1 MSNLGLM
8 GFKPASTL
16 VAEEAAE
23 QQRQDEI
30 RRMQSVESS
39 LAAHIR
45 RGFEAAKTAKQPI
58 EQRLLDCARRQKGVY
73 DEAKLRA
80 IREEGG
86 SELYPKI
93 TTTKCRAA
101 AAWIRDILMP
111 ASGRPWGLDPTPV
124 ADIPPEY
131 LHMFMQQL
139 GEAAQGKSQQ
149 DIEELIRREAQTR
162 ARDIADRHEEVIDD
176 QLTEGGWQEALESF
190 IDDFVTY
197 PAALMRGPLLQRV
210 TELAWMEGWQMTE
223 VESIKPQF
231 ARVSP
236 FDIYPSPDSTDIDDG
251 AFLIERERYTR
262 SMLNRLRGVPGY
274 SEDALQEVL
283 TEHGRGGLREWLAT
297 DSERARL
304 EDRQSDWLNNQGE
317 TIEGLHYWGSA
328 QGLMLLQW
336 GMTPEQIDDPLAEY
350 EIDAILIGR
359 NVIRCVINRSPMGE
373 RPYHK
378 ASFQL
383 VPGSFWGLGIPELMA
398 DIQDMCCAVARAQAN
413 NMAFASGPQIEIN
426 IDRLAPEEN
435 PNEIFPMKRWRT
447 KSDRTNTSSPQP
459 AIRFFQPD
467 SRAGE
472 LMQVYSQWEQRADDA
487 TNIPRYAYGSDKAR
501 GAGATMGGLSMLMES
516 ANKGIKDAIR
526 HIDRGVTR
534 RVINALW
541 LFNMRYSNDMSIKGD
556 CRVVPRGASAMLLR
570 EQTQQARQQFLAAV
584 TNPTDMEIIGV
595 DGRAKLLR
603 SIADQLDMPGLI
615 PDDDAIKARMEQQ
628 GKQQA
633 EQQQQM
639 AQIEA
644 GKVQAETAQKH
655 ASAEKAQAET
665 QQIMLEIQALLG
677 RLQMMGVQD
686 GVVAGG
692 IPGAGPAGVHQQPGL
707 ASPQGPVGPPQGI

>member
-1 MSNLGLM
+1 MNNLGLM
-8 GFKPASTL
+8 GFKPAATL
-16 VAEEAAE
+16 VAEDLAE
-23 QQRQDEI
+23 QQRLERE
-30 RRMQSVESS
+30 RRTQSVESS

-45 RGFEAAKTAKQPI
+45 SGFYSAKAAKQPL

-73 DEAKLRA
+73 DESKLRA

-111 ASGRPWGLDPTPV
+111 TNGRPWGLDPTPV

-131 LHMFMQQL
+131 LQLFMQRL
-139 GEAAQGKSQQ
+139 GESAQGKTKQE
-149 DIEELIRREAQTR
+149 IEELIRREAQ
-162 ARDIADRHEEVIDD
+162 ALASDIAERHEKVIDD
-176 QLTEGGWQEALESF
+176 QLAEGGWHEAIEAF

-197 PAALMRGPLLQRV
+197 PAALLRGPMLQRV
-210 TELAWMEGWQMTE
+210 TELAWIEGWQMSE
-223 VESIKPQF
+223 VEAIKPQF

-236 FDIYPSPDSTDIDDG
+236 FDIYPSPDSTSIDDG
-251 AFLIERERYTR
+251 AFLIERERYSR
-262 SMLNRLRGVPGY
+262 AMLNRLRGVPGY
-274 SEDALQEVL
+274 KDDALQEVL
-283 TEHGRGGLREWLAT
+283 SEHGRGGLREWLAT

-304 EDRQSDWLNNQGE
+304 EDRSHDWLNNQGE

-336 GMTPEQIDDPLAEY
+336 GMTPEQVDDPLAEY

-359 NVIRCVINRSPMGE
+359 HVIRCVINRNPMGE

-398 DIQDMCCAVARAQAN
+398 DVQDMCCAVARAQAN

-426 IDRLAPEEN
+426 MDRLAPEED

-447 KSDRTNTSSPQP
+447 KSDRTNTGSPQP

-467 SRAGE
+467 SLAGE

-487 TNIPRYAYGSDKAR
+487 TNIPRYAYGNDKAQ

-541 LFNMRYSNDMSIKGD
+541 LFNMRYSDDMSIKGD
-556 CRVVPRGASAMLLR
+556 CKVVPRGASAMLLR
-570 EQTQQARQQFLAAV
+570 EQTQQARQQFLAGTA
-584 TNPTDMEIIGV
+584 NPIDMEIIGV
-595 DGRAKLLR
+595 EGRGRLLR
-603 SIADQLDMPGLI
+603 SIADQLDMPDLV
-615 PDDDAIKARMEQQ
+615 PDDEEIKARMQQ
-628 GKQQA
+628 KGQQQA

-639 AQIEA
+639 AQLEA
-644 GKVQAETAQKH
+644 GKTQAETAHKQ
-655 ASAEKAQAET
+655 ASAEKTQAEA
-665 QQIMLEIQALLG
+665 QQVMLEIKALLG
-677 RLQMMGVQD
+677 QLQMMGMPD
-686 GVVAGG
+686 GAVAGG
-692 IPGAGPAGVHQQPGL
+692 VSGAGPAGGQRQPGL
-707 ASPQGPVGPPQGI
+707 ADPQGAAGPLPGV

>member
-1 MSNLGLM
+1 MANLGLM
-8 GFKPASTL
+8 GFKPAATL
-16 VAEEAAE
+16 VAEEVAE
-23 QQRQDEI
+23 QQRQEEI

-39 LAAHIR
+39 LASHIR

-111 ASGRPWGLDPTPV
+111 ANGRPWGLDPTPV
-124 ADIPPEY
+124 ADVPPEY
-131 LHMFMQQL
+131 LQMFMQQL
-139 GEAAQGKSQQ
+139 GQAAQGKTRQE
-149 DIEELIRREAQTR
+149 IEELIRREAQNR
-162 ARDIADRHEEVIDD
+162 ARDIAKRHEEVIDD
-176 QLTEGGWQEALESF
+176 QLTEGGWNEAIESF

-197 PAALMRGPLLQRV
+197 PAALLRGPLLQRV
-210 TELAWMEGWQMTE
+210 TELAWMEGWQM
-223 VESIKPQF
+223 VEAEAIKPQF

-251 AFLIERERYTR
+251 AYLIERERYTR

-274 SEDALQEVL
+274 KDDALQNVL

-336 GMTPEQIDDPLAEY
+336 GMPPKQIDDPLAEY

-359 NVIRCVINRSPMGE
+359 HVIRCVINRNPMGE

-426 IDRLAPEEN
+426 MDRLAPEEN

-459 AIRFFQPD
+459 AIRFFQP
-467 SRAGE
+467 SSQAGE

-487 TNIPRYAYGSDKAR
+487 TNIPRYAYGNDKAQ

-541 LFNMRYSNDMSIKGD
+541 LFNMRYSDDMSIKGD
-556 CRVVPRGASAMLLR
+556 CRAVPRGASAMLLR
-570 EQTQQARQQFLAAV
+570 EQTQQARQQFLAGT
-584 TNPTDMEIIGV
+584 TNPADMEIIGV
-595 DGRAKLLR
+595 EGRARLLR
-603 SIADQLDMPGLI
+603 SIADQLDMPGLV

-628 GKQQA
+628 GQQQA
-633 EQQQQM
+633 EQQQQA
-639 AQIEA
+639 AQLEA
-644 GKVQAETAQKH
+644 GKAQAETAHKQ
-655 ASAEKAQAET
+655 ASADKAQAET

-686 GVVAGG
+686 GAVAGG
-692 IPGAGPAGVHQQPGL
+692 IPGTGPAGVQQQPGL
-707 ASPQGPVGPPQGI
+707 AGPESPAVPLQGV

>member
-1 MSNLGLM
+1 MSSLGLM

-58 EQRLLDCARRQKGVY
+58 EQRLLECARRQKGVY
-73 DEAKLRA
+73 DETKLRA

-149 DIEELIRREAQTR
+149 DIEDLIRREAQTR

-176 QLTEGGWQEALESF
+176 QLTEGGWQESLESF

-274 SEDALQEVL
+274 SEEALQEVL

-317 TIEGLHYWGSA
+317 TIEGIHYWGSA

-359 NVIRCVINRSPMGE
+359 HVIRCVINRSPMGE

-426 IDRLAPEEN
+426 VDRLAPEEN

-487 TNIPRYAYGSDKAR
+487 TNIPRYAYGSDQAR

-541 LFNMRYSNDMSIKGD
+541 LFNMRYSDDMSIKGD

-584 TNPTDMEIIGV
+584 TNPADMEIIGV
-595 DGRAKLLR
+595 DGRARLLR
-603 SIADQLDMPGLI
+603 SIADQIDMPGLV

-628 GKQQA
+628 GQQQA

-644 GKVQAETAQKH
+644 GKVQAETAQKQ
-655 ASAEKAQAET
+655 ASADKAQAET

-692 IPGAGPAGVHQQPGL
+692 VPGAGPAGVQQQPGL
-707 ASPQGPVGPPQGI
+707 AGPQGPAGPPQGV